1 MATRLVADFMSV
13 LHYVTY
19 KNDAQITSYT
29 SDPILTFGASYMWYQ
44 LDSPALESHILQQ
57 FQVILLKGVVDTGNM
72 GQIAA
77 RIFLLLA
84 IDATIM
90 GSEVRENAEARKEFV
105 FTGQFCKVP
114 HFVKKLVGAKP
125 EIREDKS
132 AAHLETR
139 NLYSHWLSSHFVE
152 LVEEPTE
159 ATLWKMLDRRAAGI
173 FPRNRKGADLII
185 PMFCS
190 KEVSFILIKV
200 KNRVEASDKF
210 PDSVL
215 QKLSPSHVFT
225 EANSLHRSD
234 NVKMIKLFISL
245 HDAHEACTTS
255 AQCIVVPSK
264 IATRNH
270 EKELPET
277 DYLLCIRGLFAL
289 NSVADNIAETPERW
303 PFCQWS

>member
-1 MATRLVADFMSV
+1 
-13 LHYVTY
+13 
-19 KNDAQITSYT
+19 
-29 SDPILTFGASYMWYQ
+29 
-44 LDSPALESHILQQ
+44 
-57 FQVILLKGVVDTGNM
+57 
-72 GQIAA
+72 
-77 RIFLLLA
+77 
-84 IDATIM
+84 
-90 GSEVRENAEARKEFV
+90 
-105 FTGQFCKVP
+105 
-114 HFVKKLVGAKP
+114 
-125 EIREDKS
+125 
-132 AAHLETR
+132 
-139 NLYSHWLSSHFVE
+139 
-152 LVEEPTE
+152 
-159 ATLWKMLDRRAAGI
+159 
-173 FPRNRKGADLII
+173 
-185 PMFCS
+185 MFCS

-234 NVKMIKLFISL
+234 N